1 MIGYSTSVTL
11 SGFIYG
17 FPNGW
22 FIIAAAT
29 TLGATSA
36 FIVCRQFFRGFARRM
51 VATDKRFAALSL
63 TLKHDGITLLWMIR
77 LCPLPYSIGNG
88 AISTFPTV
96 SPWAFMAAT
105 AAATPKLI
113 IHVFI
118 GERLAMLAEA
128 DQKMDTKTKVLNY
141 SSIIGG
147 RKDIHSYQRITMESL
162 RGRV

>member
-1 MIGYSTSVTL
+1 MTL

-22 FIIAAAT
+22 FIVSAAT
-29 TLGATSA
+29 ILGATSA
-36 FIVCRQFFRGFARRM
+36 FIVCRQFFRNFARRM

-63 TLKHDGITLLWMIR
+63 TLKHDGIKLLCMIR

-88 AISTFPTV
+88 AMSTFPTV

-105 AAATPKLI
+105 AVATPKLM

-118 GERLAMLAEA
+118 GARLARLAEE
-128 DQKMDTKTKVLNY
+128 DQKMDTKTKALNY

-147 RKDIHSYQRITMESL
+147 TSPPPPQGL
-162 RGRV
+162 RQNTNAAG